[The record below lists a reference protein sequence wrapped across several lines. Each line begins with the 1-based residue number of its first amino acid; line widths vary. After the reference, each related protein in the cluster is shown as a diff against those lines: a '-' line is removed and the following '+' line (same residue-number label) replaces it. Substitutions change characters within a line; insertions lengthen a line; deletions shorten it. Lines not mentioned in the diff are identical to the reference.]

1 MRNRE
6 SGIRMHR
13 ATPESGKATP
23 RSGMATPLVA
33 AVVTAALFVVA
44 ATQAQTPAS
53 PDEVASALQKRYEG
67 IRDFS
72 ADFIQTYRGGVLK
85 TETREQGIVN
95 IKKPGMMRW
104 IYTKPEKKEFV
115 SDGRKV
121 YSYIPDDRQVMV
133 ADVPPADQATTPAL
147 FLAGKG
153 QIVRDFT
160 AAFDQ
165 NPPAGVVALKLT
177 PKKQEPEYDYF
188 IIMVD
193 PKSLQLR
200 GLATR
205 DRQGGLSVLA
215 FTNLKENTGISDKE
229 FAFRVPRGVDVIT
242 NGTRK

>member
-1 MRNRE
+1 MRAPQ
-6 SGIRMHR
+6 SGR
-13 ATPESGKATP
+13 ATLRGGSATSG
-23 RSGMATPLVA
+23 SGMATRFGA
-33 AVVTAALFVVA
+33 AVVTAVVLVVA

-53 PDEVASALQKRYEG
+53 PDEVARALQKRYEG

-72 ADFIQTYRGGVLK
+72 ADFVQTYRGGVLK
-85 TETREQGIVN
+85 TETREQGAVS

-104 IYTKPEKKEFV
+104 VYAKPERKEFV
-115 SDGRKV
+115 SDGRKM
-121 YSYIPDDRQVMV
+121 YSYIPEDRQVMV
-133 ADVPPADQATTPAL
+133 ADVPPDDQATTPAL

-160 AAFDQ
+160 TGFEP

-177 PKKQEPEYDYF
+177 PKKPEPEYDSF
-188 IIMVD
+188 VIMVD

-200 GLATR
+200 GLSTR
-205 DRQGGLSVLA
+205 DRQGGLSVLT

>member
-1 MRNRE
+1 M
-6 SGIRMHR
+6 S
-13 ATPESGKATP
+13 
-23 RSGMATPLVA
+23 VA
-33 AVVTAALFVVA
+33 AVIGAVVLLTLPIA
-44 ATQAQTPAS
+44 AQTLAS
-53 PDEVASALQKRYEG
+53 PDEVARALQKRYEG

-85 TETREQGIVN
+85 TETREQGTVN
-95 IKKPGMMRW
+95 VKKPGMMRW
-104 IYTKPEKKEFV
+104 IYAKPERKEFV

-121 YSYIPDDRQVMV
+121 YSYIPEDRQVMV
-133 ADVPPADQATTPAL
+133 ADVPPDDQATTPAL

-160 AAFDQ
+160 AGFEP
-165 NPPAGVVALKLT
+165 NPPADVVALKLT

-188 IIMVD
+188 VIMVD
-193 PKSLQLR
+193 AKSLQLR

-205 DRQGGLSVLA
+205 DRQGGLSVLT